1 VPFRTLINPNRT
13 FAKIAISVA
22 LSSTVL
28 LSAAVHSANQ
38 SVPESASSKGAVSVV
53 DVHSNKA
60 PRTEAK
66 LSPARKA
73 ANAEAAATLAQANT
87 VVSQVWANTNVTPMT
102 TVAASLANYPN
113 LNIERVQRL
122 TAETRKAASAASA
135 ASAAA
140 TAAAAAAAQ
149 QAAAAAAAAALAA
162 ADTPNGAR
170 ALASNLAATTY
181 GWGADQFQCLDH
193 LWTKESGWS
202 YSALNRGSGAAGIP
216 QALPGS
222 KMATAGADWS
232 TNAATQIKWGL
243 GYIARSYGS
252 PCAAWAHS
260 EASNWY

>member
-1 VPFRTLINPNRT
+1 MPFRTLINPNRS

-28 LSAAVHSANQ
+28 LSAAIHSTNQ

-60 PRTEAK
+60 PRVEAK

-140 TAAAAAAAQ
+140 TAAAAAAAAAAAQ

-162 ADTPNGAR
+162 ANTPNGAR

-202 YSALNRGSGAAGIP
+202 YSARSIP
-216 QALPGS
+216 G
-222 KMATAGADWS
+222 
-232 TNAATQIKWGL
+232 
-243 GYIARSYGS
+243 
-252 PCAAWAHS
+252 
-260 EASNWY
+260 